1 MRFENKVVLI
11 TGGTRGIGL
20 ATARLFAAEG
30 ARAVIVGR
38 DTDQTTAAAPR

>member
-20 ATARLFAAEG
+20 ANAKLFAREG
-30 ARAVIVGR
+30 ARVVVR
-38 DTDQTTAAAPR
+38 TPFDLLPWVS